1 MQETAAPTERAATSL
16 KKPGLRP
23 HWYTSRCLRQEGL
36 PTDVARGLTFLE
48 SDTCAHLL
56 PPQNEELRNR
66 LCSLQQQYDLS
77 KSEHNELLKAQIQLQ
92 AEVRQLRAMK
102 SSCADAQIEKV
113 MAT

>member
-1 MQETAAPTERAATSL
+1 M
-16 KKPGLRP
+16 
-23 HWYTSRCLRQEGL
+23 
-36 PTDVARGLTFLE
+36 ARGLTFLE